1 MKRISRIS
9 WNWLWK
15 RVRMHFLAGILVMVP
30 IGATILI
37 LIWIF
42 NAIDGILQPY
52 FIIPIFGRPVAGIGF
67 AVLLILIYLVG
78 IFASNVVGRRLIRFG
93 ESLVSRVPL
102 VRPLYSSIKQIMESF
117 STSPQAG
124 FMRVVLVEFPRKG
137 MWTIAFVTSELKT
150 QSGKSGKVQLNIFIP
165 GSPNPSSGFMQIVA
179 EDEVISTNISVEQA
193 LRMVVSVG
201 RVSPE
206 GLSDKLS
213 GRME

>member
-1 MKRISRIS
+1 MRRISWIS

-42 NAIDGILQPY
+42 NSIDGILQPY
-52 FIIPIFGRPVAGIGF
+52 VIPIFGRPVAGIGF
-67 AVLLILIYLVG
+67 AVLVILIYLVG
-78 IFASNVVGRRLIRFG
+78 IIASNVVGRRLIHFG

-124 FMRVVLVEFPRKG
+124 FMRVVLVEFPRKS
-137 MWTIAFVTSELKT
+137 MWTLAFVTSESKT
-150 QSGKSGKVQLNIFIP
+150 QSGKVQLNIFIP
-165 GSPNPSSGFMQIVA
+165 GSPNPTSGFMQIVV

-193 LRMVVSVG
+193 LRMVVSGG

-206 GLSDKLS
+206 GLADKLS
-213 GRME
+213 GRTE